1 MVYYAKSPEKD
12 GSQETV
18 QTHLQVVKNLAG
30 EYGKAFGAEKS
41 AELCGLFHDF
51 GKYSPTFQNVLKRTQ
66 TGVDHAICGAA
77 FCIFIKIARKTLA
90 KSPFAPQW
98 KPSLPIILIW

>member
-41 AELCGLFHDF
+41 ANCADF
-51 GKYSPTFQNVLKRTQ
+51 SMILES
-66 TGVDHAICGAA
+66 
-77 FCIFIKIARKTLA
+77 IAQRFKMY
-90 KSPFAPQW
+90 
-98 KPSLPIILIW
+98 

>member
-51 GKYSPTFQNVLKRTQ
+51 GKYSPTFQNGL
-66 TGVDHAICGAA
+66 H

>member
-30 EYGKAFGAEKS
+30 
-41 AELCGLFHDF
+41 
-51 GKYSPTFQNVLKRTQ
+51 
-66 TGVDHAICGAA
+66 
-77 FCIFIKIARKTLA
+77 
-90 KSPFAPQW
+90 
-98 KPSLPIILIW
+98 